1 MKPFALDSSHTSMSG
16 VFYPTGQVFAM
27 FPSAELTRQ
36 AATSVADSEH
46 VGECFFADA
55 ATIQTTITRT
65 AESGDAPMPSVGAEA
80 DFVRRIGDL
89 AKSGYCGLL
98 IAMDKHDEPE
108 KLAQTLDAAGAVVA
122 FYYRTL
128 VIEVLVE
135 KPLPGVEQSV
145 NVGTHAAA
153 VQPDDRKS

>member
-36 AATSVADSEH
+36 AATSVADSGH
-46 VGECFFADA
+46 VGECFYADA
-55 ATIQTTITRT
+55 ETIQKTITRT

-89 AKSGYCGLL
+89 AEHGYGGLL
-98 IAMDKHDEPE
+98 IAMDKQDDAE
-108 KLAQTLDAAGAVVA
+108 KLTQTLDAAGAVVA

-145 NVGTHAAA
+145 NVGTHAAT
-153 VQPDDRKS
+153 VQPDER